1 MQFLILGR
9 KLHYPKFALA
19 KCLAYAICIV
29 PIFILLGQFFG
40 YYHPK
45 IEVTKKKQTQSCLLN
60 WRHCLGLNTSDS
72 DGHLLTNVSRVFYCV
87 SCRDIHIEC
96 SKQFKWNSH
105 FHVSGQSGPLWAVL
119 KMLYNSNRLTHIL
132 VLTYTIQCT
141 GQDISLKS
149 ERKNPWFKPWFSIFC
164 THNQLCLPQ
173 YKVNV

>member
-1 MQFLILGR
+1 MPNAIFDSGKKI
-9 KLHYPKFALA
+9 ALS
-19 KCLAYAICIV
+19 KICLSQMFGLCNMHCANFYFIRAI
-29 PIFILLGQFFG
+29 FWLLSS
-40 YYHPK
+40 K
-45 IEVTKKKQTQSCLLN
+45 NWSNKKKQTQSCLLN

-72 DGHLLTNVSRVFYCV
+72 DGHLLTNISRVFYRV

-105 FHVSGQSGPLWAVL
+105 FHVSGQSGPFWAVL

-149 ERKNPWFKPWFSIFC
+149 ARKNPWFNILLTTQSFVC
-164 THNQLCLPQ
+164 AT
-173 YKVNV
+173 V